1 MSAEKMEEMATSIV
15 IDLMHSGLSPHEG
28 MVVLAQ
34 TLAVAFRTDNVPRK
48 EAIKRFTQIV
58 DNVYNDVN

>member
-15 IDLMHSGLSPHEG
+15 IDLMQSGLSPHEG

-34 TLAVAFRTDNVPRK
+34 TLAVAFRTDNVSRK
-48 EAIKRFTQIV
+48 EAIRRFTQIV